1 MIFNGKYNE
10 KLLLRNKKNAV
21 LDNYINLGSFM
32 IDITLTQKFSKL
44 ACIGITQ
51 RAY

>member
-32 IDITLTQKFSKL
+32 IDIILTQKFSKL